1 MFQASPSQDEIAQ
14 ELVLR
19 ERQIALLQL
28 EASVLAC
35 QLLENGFLED
45 AGFNSPTDWLR
56 FNCHLTD
63 KVASDRIQV
72 GEQLATMPA
81 SVEAMRAGEIGYGH
95 LTVMARTAEAVGKR
109 FEESRLLPLA
119 RKHTPGKFYYKSL
132 HYRHSID
139 AKAYCQEQSEQEI
152 NHHLTLSTS
161 ESGHLLINGVLD
173 PIGGA
178 AVRTALEPLARK
190 SGEHDDR
197 VLDQRY
203 ADALV
208 ELASGGKPANLQVTA
223 TIETLKGLAGAAGA
237 EMEFSLPI
245 SSTAVQRMACDCSVT
260 RVLLSQE
267 SVTIDVGRSKRVI
280 SGPARKALMAR
291 DGHCRWPGCERP
303 ASWCDGHHV
312 VHWIDGGGTDLD
324 NLVLLCRR
332 HHRMVHEGGWQLI
345 KTESGQIITIAPS
358 SPFMDASIG
367 CQASEAAGR
376 SGGPGSA

>member
-1 MFQASPSQDEIAQ
+1 MQQPVASTQELAQ
-14 ELVLR
+14 ELVFR
-19 ERQIALLQL
+19 EHQIALLQV
-28 EASVLAC
+28 EASMLAAE
-35 QLLENGFLED
+35 LLRSGFLED
-45 AGFNSPTDWLR
+45 EGYNSPTDWLR

-72 GEQLATMPA
+72 GEQLAAMPA

-139 AKAYCQEQSEQEI
+139 AKAYCEEQSEQEI
-152 NHHLTLSTS
+152 NHHLSLSTS

-178 AVRTALEPLARK
+178 AVRTALEPLAQK
-190 SGEHDDR
+190 SGAHDDR
-197 VLDQRY
+197 LLPQRY

-208 ELASGGKPANLQVTA
+208 ELAS
-223 TIETLKGLAGAAGA
+223 
-237 EMEFSLPI
+237 
-245 SSTAVQRMACDCSVT
+245 DCSVT

-280 SGPARKALMAR
+280 SGAARKALAAR

-303 ASWCDGHHV
+303 ASWCDGHHL
-312 VHWIDGGGTDLD
+312 VHWIHGGVTELD
-324 NLVLLCRR
+324 NLVLLW
-332 HHRMVHEGGWQLI
+332 GLLPKGPW
-345 KTESGQIITIAPS
+345 
-358 SPFMDASIG
+358 
-367 CQASEAAGR
+367 QASKEWLAA
-376 SGGPGSA
+376 

>member
-1 MFQASPSQDEIAQ
+1 MLQASASADEIAQ

-72 GEQLATMPA
+72 GEQLAAMPA
-81 SVEAMRAGEIGYGH
+81 SVEAMRQGEIGYGH

-152 NHHLTLSTS
+152 NHHLSLSTS

-173 PIGGA
+173 PVGGA
-178 AVRTALEPLARK
+178 AVRTALEPLAQK
-190 SGEHDDR
+190 SGAHDHR
-197 VLDQRY
+197 LLPQRY

-223 TIETLKGLAGAAGA
+223 TIETLKGLAGAAAG

-245 SSTAVQRMACDCSVT
+245 SSTSVQRMACDCSVT
-260 RVLLSQE
+260 RVLLNQE

-280 SGPARKALMAR
+280 SGAARKALMAR
-291 DGHCRWPGCERP
+291 DGHCRWPDCERP

-345 KTESGQIITIAPS
+345 KTKSGQIITLAPS

-367 CQASEAAGR
+367 CQASEAA
-376 SGGPGSA
+376 

>member
-1 MFQASPSQDEIAQ
+1 MLQASHSADEMAQ

-19 ERQIALLQL
+19 ERQIALLEL
-28 EASVLAC
+28 EASVLAF
-35 QLLENGFLED
+35 QPLENGFLED
-45 AGFNSPTDWLR
+45 AGYNSPTDWLR

-72 GEQLATMPA
+72 GEQLAAMPA

-109 FEESRLLPLA
+109 FEESRLVPLA

-152 NHHLTLSTS
+152 NHHLSLSTS
-161 ESGHLLINGVLD
+161 ESGHLLVNGVLD
-173 PIGGA
+173 PVGGA
-178 AVRTALEPLARK
+178 AVRTALEPLAQK
-190 SGEHDDR
+190 SGAHDDR
-197 VLDQRY
+197 LLPQRY

-245 SSTAVQRMACDCSVT
+245 SSTSLQRMACDCSVT

-267 SVTIDVGRSKRVI
+267 SLVVDVGRSKRVI
-280 SGPARKALMAR
+280 GGAMRTALQLR
-291 DGHCRWPGCERP
+291 DQHCKWPGCERP

-312 VHWIDGGGTDLD
+312 IHWIDGGGTDLD

-345 KTESGQIITIAPS
+345 KTQSGQIITLAPS
-358 SPFMDASIG
+358 SPFMGKS
-367 CQASEAAGR
+367 
-376 SGGPGSA
+376 PP